1 MFKIEREQKTPLI
14 VRESKQAKLPK
25 AATGKKILGSLFA
38 TMEEQ
43 GYGEGMIE
51 ISLYDYAKLLLAC
64 QSGSA
69 YIQTVVC
76 CPKTFPAWH

>member
-1 MFKIEREQKTPLI
+1 MLKIEREQKTPLI

-25 AATGKKILGSLFA
+25 AVTGKKILESLFA

-51 ISLYDYAKLLLAC
+51 ISLYDYAKLLLA
-64 QSGSA
+64 SVIKILNI
-69 YIQTVVC
+69 YE
-76 CPKTFPAWH
+76 PEEY

>member
-1 MFKIEREQKTPLI
+1 MLKIEREQKTPLI

-25 AATGKKILGSLFA
+25 VATGEKVLESLFA

-51 ISLYDYAKLLLAC
+51 ISLYDYAKLLLA
-64 QSGSA
+64 SIMKILNM
-69 YIQTVVC
+69 YE
-76 CPKTFPAWH
+76 PEEY